1 MDVKNIIFDMG
12 GVIIDFRPEFTLKK
26 YFDSEKDRELI
37 LQNVFKSSVW
47 QDLDR
52 GIATDEQM
60 MDYAC
65 AHLPPHLH
73 KKVCHI
79 LKNWFDEMPP
89 KKGMFEVVQ
98 ALKENGYKIYLL
110 SNVSKSF
117 YTQKDNI
124 PAFSLFDGFLIS
136 ADYLLLKPEKEI
148 YEKLFE
154 VFNLKPEECFFIDDM
169 QKNVDGAANAGMAG
183 YCFSDGDIE
192 KLKAAM
198 RSMGIKI

>member
-47 QDLDR
+47 QDMDR

-60 MDYAC
+60 MEYAC
-65 AHLPPHLH
+65 AHLPPPLH
-73 KKVCHI
+73 KKVCH
-79 LKNWFDEMPP
+79 LLENWFDEMPP
-89 KKGMFEVVQ
+89 KKGMYEVVQ
-98 ALKENGYKIYLL
+98 TLKENGYKIYLL

-117 YTQKDNI
+117 YSQKDNI

-154 VFNLKPEECFFIDDM
+154 VFISNLKNVFLLTICRRMWTVRQMPEWQAIAFRM
-169 QKNVDGAANAGMAG
+169 ATSKN
-183 YCFSDGDIE
+183 S
-192 KLKAAM
+192 
-198 RSMGIKI
+198 RQQ